1 MTPVILLSDNY
12 IANGAEPWMVPRMED
27 LKEFKVNFATDPEG
41 FSPYKRD
48 EKLARMWAKPG
59 TPGLEHRIGGLEK
72 DALTGSVSHDP
83 DNHQIMVETRE
94 AKIMGIRES
103 IPTPAINGPDTGDV
117 LAVSW
122 GSTFGAT
129 RAAIERMQKE
139 GVAAAHVHLRHVW
152 PLPHGLDK
160 IFAGYKRI
168 FVPELNL
175 GQLARILTSEYPQF
189 KFETYYKVKGKPFQ
203 AFELKAHFEKKMEE
217 QS

>member
-1 MTPVILLSDNY
+1 
-12 IANGAEPWMVPRMED
+12 
-27 LKEFKVNFATDPEG
+27 VNFATDPEG